1 MLPDG
6 RVGVAVGRVDDPER
20 RDRLRS
26 DLRAGRWE
34 RLDDEEVPPGA
45 EPALQTIVCGLIDRP
60 ASRISYRAVGDQ
72 TGSPTPLVAAPDGR
86 LKTASPLPGRPVTV
100 DLPPGS
106 TVLFCTSPIDSAAA
120 LLDQFPTAHPDELA
134 DRLMGDLA
142 HCPGP
147 GIVAVLYRHPPPPLS
162 LTLPALP
169 ANLADVR
176 DRLRSWLA
184 LAGVGF
190 EPAADVLLA
199 VGEAASN
206 AAEHAGADAARNV
219 TLSVEARIC
228 GEGLRLTVSDNGR
241 WRTPPTDPGH
251 RGHGL
256 RLINALVDVADLTIA
271 EHGTTVEMLKE
282 LRR

>member
-34 RLDDEEVPPGA
+34 GLNDEEVPRGEEPG
-45 EPALQTIVCGLIDRP
+45 LQTIVCGVIDRP
-60 ASRISYRAVGDQ
+60 ASRISYRSVGDRA
-72 TGSPTPLVAAPDGR
+72 GSSAPLVAAPDIPPQTMR
-86 LKTASPLPGRPVTV
+86 PPPGQPVTV

-106 TVLFCTSPIDSAAA
+106 TVLFCTSPIDRAAA

-134 DRLMGDLA
+134 DRLIGDLTPS
-142 HCPGP
+142 PGP

-184 LAGVGF
+184 LAGVGS

-206 AAEHAGADAARNV
+206 AAEHSGADAARNV